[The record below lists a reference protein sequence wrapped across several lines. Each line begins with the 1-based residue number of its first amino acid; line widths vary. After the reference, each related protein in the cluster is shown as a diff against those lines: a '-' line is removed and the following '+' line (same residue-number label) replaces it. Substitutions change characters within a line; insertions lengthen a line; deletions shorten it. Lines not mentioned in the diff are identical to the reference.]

1 MRFSPLG
8 QIMRK
13 LIKRRE
19 ATIDPA
25 LFPNTPLLLSRLYA
39 ARGVCSE
46 EQLQYELKRLLS
58 PALKG
63 LDAALE
69 LLVTALQL
77 GQRIMIVGDFD
88 ADGATSTALAVRCLR
103 AFGHAE
109 VEFLVP
115 NRFDYGYGLTPE
127 IVDVAAQRAPD
138 LIITVDNGIA
148 SLQGVA
154 HAHELGMKVLVTDHH
169 LPGAALPTADA
180 IVNPNQPGC
189 EFLSKSAAGVGVVFY
204 VMTALRTRLREL
216 GWFHE
221 QRREP
226 NLAGFLDLVALGTV
240 ADVVPLDF
248 NNRILIA
255 QGLQRMRAGYACP
268 GIKAILGV
276 AGRDWQTLSATD
288 LGFVVGPRLNAAG
301 RLDDMSLGIRCLL
314 ADSDTEAHALAQE
327 LEMLNRDRRA
337 IEAAMQK
344 EAAASLEA
352 MLASLR
358 GDLPC
363 GLCLYQEDWHQ
374 GVIGILA
381 SRIKDRW
388 NRPVIVFANDDQGGL
403 KGSGRSIPG
412 VHLRDVLDEVATSRP
427 GLLHKFGG
435 HAMAAGLSL
444 ERHLLA
450 EFSQAFADVVAR
462 HLGDR
467 GLDPVIESDGELGAE
482 DFCLALAQQLES
494 GGPWGQAFPEPVF
507 DGEFEV
513 VSQKLVGTK
522 HLKLV
527 LTPAGQRDVLVDAI
541 AFNIDVAVWPNPR
554 CQRVLVAYK
563 LSVNEFR
570 GNRSVQLMVEY
581 LEPC

>member
-1 MRFSPLG
+1 
-8 QIMRK
+8 MRK

-19 ATIDPA
+19 AIIDPT
-25 LFPNTPLLLSRLYA
+25 LFPNTPSVLTRLYA
-39 ARGVCSE
+39 ARGVRSE

-58 PALKG
+58 PELKG

-69 LLVTALQL
+69 LLVTALRL
-77 GQRIMIVGDFD
+77 GQRIMVVGDFD

-103 AFGHAE
+103 AFGHTD

-154 HAHELGMKVLVTDHH
+154 RAHELGMKVLVTDHH
-169 LPGAALPTADA
+169 LPGAALPEADA

-189 EFLSKSAAGVGVVFY
+189 AFLSKSAAGVGVVFY
-204 VMTALRTRLREL
+204 VMTALRARLREI
-216 GWFHE
+216 GWFNE

-226 NLAGFLDLVALGTV
+226 NLASFLDLVALGTV

-255 QGLQRMRAGYACP
+255 QGLLRMRAGHACS

-288 LGFVVGPRLNAAG
+288 LGFVIGPRLNAAG

-314 ADSDTEAHALAQE
+314 ADSEAEAFTLAQE
-327 LEMLNRDRRA
+327 LDMLNRDRRA
-337 IEAAMQK
+337 IEATMQK
-344 EAAASLEA
+344 EAAASLEE
-352 MLASLR
+352 MLATLQ
-358 GDLPC
+358 GELPC
-363 GLCLYQEDWHQ
+363 GLCLYREDWHQ

-388 NRPVIVFANDDQGGL
+388 HRPVIVFANDEQGGL

-412 VHLRDVLDEVATSRP
+412 LHLRDILDEVATSRP

-444 ERHLLA
+444 EGHLLA
-450 EFSQAFADVVAR
+450 EFSQAFARVVER

-482 DFCLALAQQLES
+482 DFSLALAQQLEK
-494 GGPWGQAFPEPVF
+494 GGPWGQAFPEPMF
-507 DGEFEV
+507 DGEFQV

-527 LTPAGQRDVLVDAI
+527 LTPEGQRDTLVDAI
-541 AFNIDVAVWPNPR
+541 AFNVDVAVWPNPQ
-554 CQRVLVAYK
+554 CQRVLAAYK

>member
-1 MRFSPLG
+1 
-8 QIMRK
+8 MRK

-19 ATIDPA
+19 TIVDPA

-39 ARGVCSE
+39 ARGVKNE

-63 LDAALE
+63 LEAALE
-69 LLVTALQL
+69 LLVAALRLEQK
-77 GQRIMIVGDFD
+77 IMIVGDFD
-88 ADGATSTALAVRCLR
+88 ADGATSTALAIRCLR
-103 AFGHAE
+103 AFGHTN

-148 SLQGVA
+148 SLQGVER
-154 HAHELGMKVLVTDHH
+154 AHELGIRVLVTDHH
-169 LPGAALPTADA
+169 LPGAVLPDADA

-216 GWFHE
+216 GWFTE
-221 QRREP
+221 QNREP
-226 NLAGFLDLVALGTV
+226 NLASFLDLVALGTV

-255 QGLQRMRAGYACP
+255 QGLQRMRAGHACP
-268 GIKAILGV
+268 GIKAILTV
-276 AGRDWQTLSATD
+276 AGRDWHKLSATD

-314 ADSDTEAHALAQE
+314 ADSDAEAAALAQE
-327 LEMLNRDRRA
+327 LDMLNRDRRA
-337 IEAAMQK
+337 IEAVMQK
-344 EAAASLEA
+344 EAAVSLES
-352 MLASLR
+352 MLELLQ
-358 GDLPC
+358 GELPC
-363 GLCLYQEDWHQ
+363 GLCLYREDWHQ

-381 SRIKDRW
+381 SRIKERW
-388 NRPVIVFANDDQGGL
+388 HRPVIVFASDDQGGL

-412 VHLRDVLDEVATSRP
+412 LHLRDILDEVATSRP

-444 ERHLLA
+444 EPSHLE
-450 EFSQAFADVVAR
+450 EFSQVFAEVVAR

-467 GLDPVIESDGELGAE
+467 GLDPVIDSDGELGAE
-482 DFCLALAQQLES
+482 DFSLALAQQLES
-494 GGPWGQAFPEPVF
+494 GGPWGQGFPEPMF
-507 DGEFEV
+507 DGEFQV

-527 LTPAGQRDVLVDAI
+527 LTPARQTNTLVDAI
-541 AFNIDVAVWPNPR
+541 AFNVDVTAWPNPH
-554 CQRVLVAYK
+554 CQRVLAAYK

-570 GNRSVQLMVEY
+570 GNRSVQLMLEY